1 MAMTLRQ
8 DVVAA
13 QMQQGEC
20 RPVDLVHLSNQT
32 MGDQSL
38 ESEVL
43 GIFLSQSQI
52 YMNLLRTSNDHEVL
66 HKTAHA
72 LKGAA
77 RGIGAFELANK
88 AGKIEDDP
96 FSCKG
101 CLEKELNIALNYIK
115 GIIH

>member
-1 MAMTLRQ
+1 MVMALRQ

-32 MGDQSL
+32 MGDQAL

-52 YMNLLRTSNDHEVL
+52 YMNLLKTSADYEVL
-66 HKTAHA
+66 HRAAHA

-88 AGKIEDDP
+88 SAEIESDP
-96 FSCKG
+96 FSCKAS
-101 CLEKELNIALNYIK
+101 LEKELKLALDYIHS
-115 GIIH
+115 IIN

>member
-1 MAMTLRQ
+1 MAMALRQ

-38 ESEVL
+38 EAEVL
-43 GIFLSQSQI
+43 GIFLSQAQI
-52 YMNLLRTSNDHEVL
+52 YMNLLRASNDQEVL
-66 HKTAHA
+66 SKTAHS

-88 AGKIEDDP
+88 AANIEENP
-96 FSCKG
+96 FSCKDD
-101 CLEKELNIALNYIK
+101 LEKELNLALSYIK

>member
-1 MAMTLRQ
+1 MTMALKQ

-13 QMQQGEC
+13 QMQRGDC

-32 MGDQSL
+32 MGDQAL

-43 GIFLSQSQI
+43 GIFVSQSQI
-52 YMNLLRTSNDHEVL
+52 YMNLLRTSKDHVVL
-66 HKTAHA
+66 HRAAHA

-88 AGKIEDDP
+88 AERVELNP
-96 FSCKG
+96 TSCKG
-101 CLEKELNIALNYIK
+101 CLDKELNKALDYITA
-115 GIIH
+115 IIH

>member
-38 ESEVL
+38 EAEVL

-52 YMNLLRTSNDHEVL
+52 YMNLLRTSNDYEIL

-72 LKGAA
+72 LKGAS
-77 RGIGAFELANK
+77 RGVGAFELANK
-88 AGKIEDDP
+88 AAKIEENP

-101 CLEKELNIALNYIK
+101 CLEKELNIALSYIK

>member
-1 MAMTLRQ
+1 MAMALRQ

-32 MGDQSL
+32 MGDQAL

-52 YMNLLRTSNDHEVL
+52 YMNLLKTSADHEVL
-66 HKTAHA
+66 HKAAHA
-72 LKGAA
+72 LKGAS

-88 AGKIEDDP
+88 AAEIESNP
-96 FSCKG
+96 FSCKE
-101 CLEKELNIALNYIK
+101 CLDKELKLALDYIK
-115 GIIH
+115 RIIN